1 MSVFHPGDIRP
12 IDLEQE
18 MRQSYLDYAMSVIV
32 SRALPDVRDGLKPVQ
47 RRILYA
53 MLQEGI
59 TAGSKTKKS
68 AAIVGEVMKN
78 YHPHGDQ
85 SIYDTLARL
94 VQPWVMRY
102 PLVTG
107 QGNFGSV
114 DGDPPAAQRYTEA
127 RMSAVAMSMVEDI
140 DKDTV
145 DMVET
150 YLADP
155 AIVEPGVLPA
165 LLPNL
170 LVNGASGI
178 AVGMATNIPP
188 HNLGEVCEA
197 LTRLIDD
204 PEISTE
210 DLVRIIPGPDFP
222 TGGMIYA
229 RDIAQVY
236 ATGHGRIVMRA
247 QVEFEE
253 SRHGREQII
262 VRELPY
268 QVNKA
273 RLLANIAELVNEKKI
288 EGIAD
293 LRDEFGPQR
302 EHPDRH
308 RAEAERPSPHRPQQ
322 PLQAHPAPVHL
333 RRPDAGPGRRPA
345 PGPRPQGD
353 PPALRRLPPPGGGPA
368 HPLPAGAGHGSAPT
382 SWRGCSSASTTS
394 TR

>member
-1 MSVFHPGDIRP
+1 
-12 IDLEQE
+12 
-18 MRQSYLDYAMSVIV
+18 
-32 SRALPDVRDGLKPVQ
+32 
-47 RRILYA
+47 
-53 MLQEGI
+53 
-59 TAGSKTKKS
+59 
-68 AAIVGEVMKN
+68 
-78 YHPHGDQ
+78 
-85 SIYDTLARL
+85 
-94 VQPWVMRY
+94 MRY

-127 RMSAVAMSMVEDI
+127 RMSAVAMTMVEDI

-188 HNLGEVCEA
+188 HNLGEVCDA
-197 LTRLIDD
+197 LARLIDD

-229 RDIAQVY
+229 RDISQVY
-236 ATGHGRIVMRA
+236 PPGTADRHARPGRVRG
-247 QVEFEE
+247 VG
-253 SRHGREQII
+253 HGREQII

-273 RLLANIAELVNEKKI
+273 RLLASIAELVNEKKI

-293 LRDEFGPQR
+293 LRDECG
-302 EHPDRH
+302 
-308 RAEAERPSPHRPQQ
+308 RAR
-322 PLQAHPAPVHL
+322 
-333 RRPDAGPGRRPA
+333 A
-345 PGPRPQGD
+345 PG
-353 PPALRRLPPPGGGPA
+353 
-368 HPLPAGAGHGSAPT
+368 
-382 SWRGCSSASTTS
+382 SSSS
-394 TR
+394 